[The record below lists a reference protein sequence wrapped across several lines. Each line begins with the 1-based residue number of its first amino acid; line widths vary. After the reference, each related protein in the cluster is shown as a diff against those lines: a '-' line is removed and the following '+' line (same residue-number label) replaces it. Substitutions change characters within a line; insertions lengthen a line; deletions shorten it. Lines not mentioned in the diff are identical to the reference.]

1 MCGALILRING
12 RKAKAEN
19 PATHHEAPENTT
31 IKRKAFSDS
40 DFNHSFVCSEVK
52 GKRQALPCQIIA
64 LIQEH
69 LIFPCVT
76 QCGSVGGIP
85 LTLDKL
91 S

>member
-19 PATHHEAPENTT
+19 PATQNEAPENAT
-31 IKRKAFSDS
+31 I
-40 DFNHSFVCSEVK
+40 NHSFVCSEVK
-52 GKRQALPCQIIA
+52 RKRQALPCQIIA

-76 QCGSVGGIP
+76 QCGSVGAIP
-85 LTLDKL
+85 LTLNKL